1 MNHLCAAI
9 VFIIGEFIC
18 IYVFNYI
25 KKTLG
30 PDKERSFA
38 KLSIW
43 KGILERLV
51 MFIGL
56 IYGYPQIL
64 IVFGA
69 LKLGTRLHQDKDDN
83 ITNNYFL
90 VGNFVSL
97 LMAMIYTIVTK
108 RLSLSF

>member
-1 MNHLCAAI
+1 MNYLCAAI
-9 VFIIGEFIC
+9 VFIIGEVIC
-18 IYVFNYI
+18 IFVFNYI

-30 PDKERSFA
+30 PVEERSSA
-38 KLSIW
+38 KLSIL

-56 IYGYPQIL
+56 MNGYPQIL

-90 VGNFVSL
+90 VGNFVSV
-97 LMAMIYTIVTK
+97 LMAMIYTIVTE

>member
-1 MNHLCAAI
+1 MNYLWAAI

-18 IYVFNYI
+18 IFVFNYI

-30 PDKERSFA
+30 TDKERSFA
-38 KLSIW
+38 GLSIL

-56 IYGYPQIL
+56 LHDYPQIL

-69 LKLGTRLHQDKDDN
+69 LKLGTRLYQDKNED

-90 VGNFVSL
+90 IGNFVSL
-97 LMAMIYTIVTK
+97 LMAMIYTIVTQ
-108 RLSLSF
+108 RLSVIF